1 MKIRSPA
8 RRPRPQPSE
17 HASDWIEGNYYVTI
31 GLTRRQRTLLAK
43 AARQW
48 GFRDQPCAT
57 ATRLLVML
65 SLADLPLI
73 EERWRAHWS
82 YCEKEDLRLAEYLDR
97 LAAQALGAPIRRSP
111 DRSAITL

>member
-1 MKIRSPA
+1 MKTMTPVK
-8 RRPRPQPSE
+8 RPRPQSSE

-31 GLTRRQRTLLAK
+31 GLTRRQRSLLAK

-48 GFRDQPCAT
+48 GFRNDPCAT

-73 EERWRAHWS
+73 EERWRFHWN
-82 YCEKEDLRLAEYLDR
+82 YCEKEGLRLSQFLDR
-97 LAAQALGAPIRRSP
+97 LAAHALGAPVGIGP
-111 DRSAITL
+111 VGAQ